1 MNEEETKKP
10 EVIVGKSALDE
21 FLDEWRGWRSKSKA
35 KKAKKLSARPTDEEL
50 FGDQRDIVNA
60 IKRKRKQQT
69 SFMDSGFML
78 VIKFFV
84 GVVDFFVTMIAWVFS
99 FVFSFKF
106 WALVGVIIYFSDIEI
121 TDISKA
127 IGEIKIKEAIEKV
140 EEKAE
145 ATFIELKEGLDG
157 IEIEIKKSDGS
168 VIKFGGGDDVDVWRT
183 EDFGTGPVMGWSD
196 DETKTG
202 FEKLDELQQKWEG
215 KLKEKSE

>member
-1 MNEEETKKP
+1 
-10 EVIVGKSALDE
+10 VWA
-21 FLDEWRGWRSKSKA
+21 
-35 KKAKKLSARPTDEEL
+35 
-50 FGDQRDIVNA
+50 
-60 IKRKRKQQT
+60 
-69 SFMDSGFML
+69 
-78 VIKFFV
+78 
-84 GVVDFFVTMIAWVFS
+84 FS